1 MGDMTGKRVLI
12 TGASNG
18 IGLAAATE
26 LARRGAEI
34 VMHARDAGRGERAQR
49 AVAEAAGS
57 ERTSLILAD
66 FADFDDVRR
75 MAAECLRRFDRLDV
89 FVANAGAIHPERV
102 VTPQGNELTF
112 QVNHLA
118 HFLLCDRLQ
127 PLLADSAP
135 ARVVTVSSDAHRAA
149 WRGLRLDDLN
159 LQRGWSPFGAYAQSK
174 LANIMFCYEH
184 ARRVAG
190 TGVTS
195 TVMHPGLVHSGFGAA
210 GYGLFGTF
218 IHRVSPMVAATPD
231 QGADTLVWL
240 ASSYDVEGVSGEY
253 FYRRRP
259 HRSSRPSHDVAAQAA
274 LWDASEERIRAT

>member
-12 TGASNG
+12 TGASSG

-26 LARRGAEI
+26 LARLGAEI
-34 VMHARDAGRGERAQR
+34 VMHARDAGRGERAQ
-49 AVAEAAGS
+49 AVVAEATGS
-57 ERTSLILAD
+57 ERTSLVLAD
-66 FADFDDVRR
+66 FADLDDVRR
-75 MAAECLRRFDRLDV
+75 MAAECQRRFDRLDV
-89 FVANAGAIHPERV
+89 FVANAGAIHPARL
-102 VTPQGNELTF
+102 VTPQGNEMTF

-118 HFLLCDRLQ
+118 HFVLCGELQ
-127 PLLADSAP
+127 PLLVESAP

-159 LQRGWSPFGAYAQSK
+159 LKRGWSPFGAYAQSK

-184 ARRVAG
+184 ARRVTS

-218 IHRVSPMVAATPD
+218 IHRVSPLIAATPE

-240 ASSYDVEGVSGEY
+240 AASFDVEGVSGKY
-253 FYRRRP
+253 FYRRRS
-259 HRSSRPSHDVAAQAA
+259 HRSSRPSHDAAAQAA
-274 LWDASEERIRAT
+274 LWDASEELVRAT